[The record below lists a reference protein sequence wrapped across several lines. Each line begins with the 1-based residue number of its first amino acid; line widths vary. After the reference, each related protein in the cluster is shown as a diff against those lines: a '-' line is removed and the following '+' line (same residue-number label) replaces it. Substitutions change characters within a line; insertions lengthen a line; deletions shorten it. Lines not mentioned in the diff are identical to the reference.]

1 MPYLNCIISCD
12 LQSIVVLSDSRK
24 DRKMSEIRRLL
35 SHRIRAL
42 RKQSGLSQEELADA
56 ADVSLDAI
64 GRLERSEVTPSVE
77 TLQQIAQVFQM
88 TLAELFR
95 FEEAKT
101 NPLREEIEQLS
112 LFLATK
118 PLSDVRFLAK
128 MLRDTARYLE
138 EVRR

>member
-1 MPYLNCIISCD
+1 
-12 LQSIVVLSDSRK
+12 
-24 DRKMSEIRRLL
+24 MSEIRRLL

-128 MLRDTARYLE
+128 IGF
-138 EVRR
+138 